1 MTETYTVTAVGPFAG
16 QQFTSA
22 NTSIN
27 RTKLP
32 RIFSGVA
39 IPYGSLVYDFGSG
52 RYVDHIRRFVESQ
65 GAEYCPF
72 DPYNQSAAT
81 NFVSTAKALETERDV
96 IIVCSNVLNVLTDAD
111 LAKVLRQ
118 LKKLREN
125 FRAKAIYITVY
136 EGDRTGIGR
145 QTGPDQWQ
153 RNEQLGEYAARFVD
167 MGMRVA
173 IHRGILRVM
182 AKEA

>member
-1 MTETYTVTAVGPFAG
+1 MTGNTYFKSMYDTCCEWQKVQSAHEATKEDTIQKFGWDSDEVKAVKQAVISFG
-16 QQFTSA
+16 
-22 NTSIN
+22 
-27 RTKLP
+27 
-32 RIFSGVA
+32 
-39 IPYGSLVYDFGSG
+39 GSLNNEEM
-52 RYVDHIRRFVESQ
+52 FVAYYHE
-65 GAEYCPF
+65 EIKREF
-72 DPYNQSAAT
+72 N

-111 LAKVLRQ
+111 LAKVLGQ